1 MKVSIACLLL
11 TLSVAGCSTAKSA
24 EGIEIKVSEP
34 TVSEP
39 NPRSSSENK
48 MQLYSIIDKG
58 RYGFIDQTGN
68 VKIQLGADVYNIR
81 EFSEGL
87 AVIGVRVANTNGRW
101 GFIDESGRV
110 AIEPKFQYAFPFS
123 EGLAGVLVTPSENTI
138 GQLGYIDRTGRMV
151 IKPQFSGSA
160 GSDPSFSEGLAAVQ
174 TQSGKWGY
182 IDKTGAFVV
191 QPKFDFA
198 KRFSEGF
205 ALVGIRKTPYGSD
218 YSFGY
223 IDKVGNWLIQPRFTS
238 AENFS
243 EGSAAVAEDGRV
255 GYIDRKGQFVIKPQF
270 EEAWPC
276 GEHLLDICS
285 RGFSEGLAAVRV
297 NDKWGFID
305 TTGKFAIPPAFDSV
319 HQFSEGMAAVANRSP
334 GGVVFGYIDKNGS
347 MLIKPQYS
355 LVRGFKGGLAVVI
368 EDPNDA
374 LSEDPKMTYL
384 DKSGRRVWPKQD

>member
-1 MKVSIACLLL
+1 MKVAIACLLV
-11 TLSVAGCSTAKSA
+11 TLSVAGCSTARSA
-24 EGIEIKVSEP
+24 EGVGLKVNEP
-34 TVSEP
+34 TVSKP
-39 NPRSSSENK
+39 NPLSSSENK

-68 VKIQLGADVYNIR
+68 VRIQLAADVYNTR

-110 AIEPKFQYAFPFS
+110 VIEPKFQNAFPFS
-123 EGLAGVLVTPSENTI
+123 EGLAAVLVTADGNTG

-160 GSDPSFSEGLAAVQ
+160 SGDYSFSEGLAAVR
-174 TQSGKWGY
+174 TQAGKWGY

-198 KRFSEGF
+198 KRYSEGF
-205 ALVGIRKTPYGSD
+205 ALVGISKTPYGSD
-218 YSFGY
+218 YSFGF
-223 IDKVGNWLIQPRFTS
+223 IDKAGKWLIQPRFTS

-243 EGSAAVAEDGRV
+243 EGSASVAEDGLV

-305 TTGKFAIPPAFDSV
+305 TTGKFVIPPAFDSV
-319 HQFSEGMAAVANRSP
+319 HQFSEGMAAVGNRSP
-334 GGVVFGYIDKNGS
+334 DGVVFGYIDKNGL
-347 MLIKPQYS
+347 MLIKPRYS
-355 LVRGFKGGLAVVI
+355 LVRGFKGGLAIVI

-374 LSEDPKMTYL
+374 LSEDPKITYL
-384 DKSGRRVWPKQD
+384 DKAGRRVWPKKD